1 MAIFTWHKGN
11 VPEGM
16 KVTQVYGLV
25 FTKDGRMLLKV
36 EKVGDKIMYSLAG
49 GKPELEDN
57 SREETLKREF
67 LEEVNTTLQ
76 DGALVVG
83 YQQVDEEDG
92 SPPYA
97 QMRMSAIIDSI
108 GIRQPDLDTGKTYD
122 RLLTTPKRAIELLN
136 WGEVGVSQVNE
147 ALRIAKEH
155 LGLQEFSTKEE
166 YV

>member
-1 MAIFTWHKGN
+1 MAIFTWHNGN

-108 GIRQPDLDTGKTYD
+108 GTRQPDPDTGKIYD

-136 WGEVGVSQVNE
+136 WGEVGESQVNE

-155 LGLQEFSTKEE
+155 LGLKEYSTKEE
-166 YV
+166 HV

>member
-1 MAIFTWHKGN
+1 MAIFTWNNGN

-25 FTKDGRMLLKV
+25 FTKDGRLLLRV
-36 EKVGDKIMYSLAG
+36 EKKEDRIKYSLAG
-49 GKPELEDN
+49 GKPELDED
-57 SREETLKREF
+57 RKGTLKREF
-67 LEEVNTTLQ
+67 LEEINTTLQ
-76 DGALVVG
+76 DGAFVVG

-108 GIRQPDLDTGKTYD
+108 GIRQPDPDTGITYG

-136 WGEVGVSQVNE
+136 WGEVGERQVNE

-155 LGLQEFSTKEE
+155 LGLKEFSTKEE

>member
-1 MAIFTWHKGN
+1 MAIFTWHNGN

-25 FTKDGRMLLKV
+25 FTKDGRLLLRV
-36 EKVGDKIMYSLAG
+36 EKKEDRIKYSLAG
-49 GKPELEDN
+49 GKPELDED
-57 SREETLKREF
+57 REGTLKREF

-83 YQQVDEEDG
+83 HQQVDEEDG

-108 GIRQPDLDTGKTYD
+108 GIRQPDPDTGKTYD

-136 WGEVGVSQVNE
+136 WGEVGESQVNE

-155 LGLQEFSTKEE
+155 LGLKEFSTKEE

>member
-1 MAIFTWHKGN
+1 MAIFTWNNGN

-25 FTKDGRMLLKV
+25 FTKDGRLLLRV
-36 EKVGDKIMYSLAG
+36 EKKGDRIKHSLAG
-49 GKPELEDN
+49 GKPELDEG
-57 SREETLKREF
+57 REETLKREF

-108 GIRQPDLDTGKTYD
+108 GIRQPDPDTGKIYD

-136 WGEVGVSQVNE
+136 WGEVGESQVNE

>member
-1 MAIFTWHKGN
+1 MAIFTWYNGN

-49 GKPELEDN
+49 GKPELDED
-57 SREETLKREF
+57 REGTLKREF
-67 LEEVNTTLQ
+67 LEEVNTSLQ
-76 DGALVVG
+76 DGAFVVG

-108 GIRQPDLDTGKTYD
+108 GIRQPDPDTGKTYN

-136 WGEVGVSQVNE
+136 WGEVGVRQVNE

-155 LGLQEFSTKEE
+155 LGLKEFSTKEE

>member
-1 MAIFTWHKGN
+1 MAIFTWNNGN

-25 FTKDGRMLLKV
+25 FTKDGRLLLRV
-36 EKVGDKIMYSLAG
+36 EKKGDRIKYSLAG
-49 GKPELEDN
+49 GKPELDEG
-57 SREETLKREF
+57 REETLKREF

-108 GIRQPDLDTGKTYD
+108 GIRQPDPDTGKTYD

-136 WGEVGVSQVNE
+136 WGEVGESQVNE

>member
-1 MAIFTWHKGN
+1 MAIFTWHNGN

-108 GIRQPDLDTGKTYD
+108 GIRQPDPDTGKTYD
-122 RLLTTPKRAIELLN
+122 RLLTTPSRAIELLN
-136 WGEVGVSQVNE
+136 WGEVGVRQVNE

-155 LGLQEFSTKEE
+155 LGLKEFSTKEE

>member
-1 MAIFTWHKGN
+1 MAIFTWHNGN

-25 FTKDGRMLLKV
+25 FTKDGRLLLRV
-36 EKVGDKIMYSLAG
+36 EKKEDRIKYSLAG
-49 GKPELEDN
+49 GKPELDED
-57 SREETLKREF
+57 REGTLKREF

-76 DGALVVG
+76 DGAFVVG

-108 GIRQPDLDTGKTYD
+108 GIRQPDPDTGKTYD

-136 WGEVGVSQVNE
+136 WGEVGESQVNE

>member
-1 MAIFTWHKGN
+1 MAIFTWHNGN

-25 FTKDGRMLLKV
+25 FTKDGRLLLRV
-36 EKVGDKIMYSLAG
+36 EKKEDRIKYSLAG
-49 GKPELEDN
+49 GKPELDED
-57 SREETLKREF
+57 REGTLKREF

-76 DGALVVG
+76 DGAFVVG

-97 QMRMSAIIDSI
+97 QMRMTAIIQSI
-108 GIRQPDLDTGKTYD
+108 GKKQPDPDTGKTYD
-122 RLLTTPKRAIELLN
+122 RLLTTPSRAIELLN
-136 WGEVGVSQVNE
+136 WGEVGESQVNE

>member
-1 MAIFTWHKGN
+1 MAIFTWHNGN

-108 GIRQPDLDTGKTYD
+108 GIRQPDPDTGKIYD

-136 WGEVGVSQVNE
+136 WGKVGESQVNE

-155 LGLQEFSTKEE
+155 LGLKEFSTKEE

>member
-1 MAIFTWHKGN
+1 MAIFTWNNGN

-108 GIRQPDLDTGKTYD
+108 GIRQPDPDTGKTYD
-122 RLLTTPKRAIELLN
+122 RLLTTPSRAIELLN
-136 WGEVGVSQVNE
+136 WGEVGVRQVNE

-155 LGLQEFSTKEE
+155 LGLKEFSTKEE

>member
-1 MAIFTWHKGN
+1 MAIFTWHNGN

-25 FTKDGRMLLKV
+25 FTKDGRLLLRV
-36 EKVGDKIMYSLAG
+36 EKKGDRIKYSLAG
-49 GKPELEDN
+49 GKPEVNDN
-57 SREETLKREF
+57 GREGTLKREF

-108 GIRQPDLDTGKTYD
+108 GIRQPDPDTGKTYD

-136 WGEVGVSQVNE
+136 WGEVGESQVNE

-155 LGLQEFSTKEE
+155 LVLQEFSTKEE

>member
-1 MAIFTWHKGN
+1 MAIFTWYNGN

-83 YQQVDEEDG
+83 YQKVDEEDG

-108 GIRQPDLDTGKTYD
+108 GIRQPDLDTGKTYG

-136 WGEVGVSQVNE
+136 WGEVGESQVNE

-155 LGLQEFSTKEE
+155 LGLQELSTKEE